1 MKGLADII
9 GHREIVLALRNA
21 VDKQKAAHAFLF
33 SGQQG
38 VGKKTTAMAFAR
50 ALLCQN
56 PCAAD
61 ACGQCQDCRLVC
73 DGTHPDL
80 HVLKPDGASIKIQQV
95 RQLQRSILLSPH
107 QGHRQVYI
115 LECVEKMTVEAANSL
130 LKNLEEPPTGVV
142 YILLTEQP
150 YGLLPTITSRCQ
162 NFTFRPL
169 SIKEVESGLNGIAGL
184 NADDVHFA
192 AALSGGSLGKAQT
205 LLSQGQYK
213 ARRDDVIKLA
223 ANLRRAS
230 LSEISHQAEE
240 MAQDKPTALAQLD
253 LLLQWYRDLLIWRET
268 AFEDMLINRDRVS
281 DIDIEASLYT
291 TGRLIDIIS
300 DIELAK
306 GQLSAN
312 ANTRLVLDILLVRL
326 AG

>member
-9 GHREIVLALRNA
+9 GHREIVLTLRNA
-21 VDKQKAAHAFLF
+21 VEKQRAAHAFLF
-33 SGQQG
+33 SGPQG
-38 VGKKTTAMAFAR
+38 AGKKTTAMAFAR
-50 ALLCQN
+50 ALLCQS
-56 PCAAD
+56 PRAAD
-61 ACGQCQDCRLVC
+61 ACGRCRDCRLVG

-80 HVLKPDGASIKIQQV
+80 HIIKPDGASIKIQQV
-95 RQLQRSILLSPH
+95 RQLQRNVLLSPH

-115 LECVEKMTVEAANSL
+115 LECVDKMTVEAANSL
-130 LKNLEEPPTGVV
+130 LKNLEEPPSGVV

-150 YGLLPTITSRCQ
+150 YSLLPTITSRCQ
-162 NFTFRPL
+162 HFPFHPL
-169 SIKEVESGLNGIAGL
+169 SIKEVEIGLSSIAGL
-184 NADDVHFA
+184 SAKDVRFA
-192 AALSGGSLGKAQT
+192 VALAGGSLGKAQA

-223 ANLRRAS
+223 ANLRRTN
-230 LSEISHQAEE
+230 LSEISHRAEE
-240 MAQDKPTALAQLD
+240 MAQDKPTALVQLD

-268 AFEDMLINRDRVS
+268 GCEDILINRDRIS
-281 DIDIEASLYT
+281 DIDIEAALYT

-306 GQLSAN
+306 RQLSAN
-312 ANTRLVLDILLVRL
+312 ANTRLVLDIMLMRL